1 MSSPG
6 SGVFRDAIGEQS
18 AALPVPGSPGV
29 TVDAGGARLTARA
42 KGRLILALMVPP
54 VFNAFLQALE
64 CPACGGSCDLS
75 EPRTVC
81 PGCGQPLLAR
91 YDLAQIRREVPRDS
105 LARYGT
111 DLWRYRAVLPFAAD
125 YPVVR
130 LGEGGTPLLPLPRL
144 ARELGLGELW
154 LKEESPN
161 PTQSFKAR
169 GLALAVN
176 GALAFGK
183 RAVALPSAGNA
194 GSAAA
199 AYAAAAGLKCRIT
212 VPADTPE
219 AFVIEQRAFGAEVRL
234 VPGTISDAGKALAA
248 WAPAPEWWNVATFK
262 EPFRLEGKKT
272 LGYEIAEQSGWRLP
286 EVILYPT
293 GGGTGLVGMWR
304 AFLELQELGWTT
316 GPLPRF
322 VAVQTRGCAPV
333 VRAFDQGADRT
344 EPWTDAR
351 TVASGLRVPA
361 PFADRL
367 ILSALRE
374 SRGAAVAVSEEE
386 MLDSMVDLAAREGCF
401 ACPEGGATLAAL
413 RQLRASG
420 EVGAQERVVIYDT
433 GSGLKYP
440 EAWRA
445 ALARRP
451 AAEAS

>member
-1 MSSPG
+1 
-6 SGVFRDAIGEQS
+6 
-18 AALPVPGSPGV
+18 
-29 TVDAGGARLTARA
+29 
-42 KGRLILALMVPP
+42 MVPS
-54 VFNAFLQALE
+54 VFNPRLQAFD
-64 CPACGGSCDLS
+64 CPACGDSCDLS
-75 EPRTVC
+75 EPRSVC
-81 PGCGQPLLAR
+81 PACGQPLLAR
-91 YDLAQIRREVPRDS
+91 YDLAWVRREVPRGS
-105 LARYGT
+105 LAASGT

-125 YPVVR
+125 FPAVR

-144 ARELGLGELW
+144 AQQLGLERLW

-176 GALAFGK
+176 GAIAFGK

-199 AYAAAAGLKCRIT
+199 AYAAAAGLRCRIT

-219 AFVIEQRAFGAEVRL
+219 SFVLEQRAFGAEVRL
-234 VPGTISDAGKALAA
+234 VPGTISDAGKALAS
-248 WAPAPEWWNVATFK
+248 WAPEPEWWNVATFK

-272 LGYEIAEQSGWRLP
+272 LGYEIAEQSDWRLP
-286 EVILYPT
+286 DVVLYPT

-304 AFLELQELGWTT
+304 AFLELEELGWTT
-316 GPLPRF
+316 GPLPRL
-322 VAVQTRGCAPV
+322 VAVQPRGCAPV
-333 VRAFDQGADRT
+333 VRAFERGADRT
-344 EPWTDAR
+344 EPWADAL

-367 ILSALRE
+367 ILRALRE
-374 SRGAAVAVSEEE
+374 SRGTAVAVSEEE
-386 MLDSMVDLAAREGCF
+386 MLDGMLALAAREGCF

-413 RQLRASG
+413 RRMRASG
-420 EVGAQERVVIYDT
+420 ELGPQSRVVIYDT

-451 AAEAS
+451 GPEAS

>member
-1 MSSPG
+1 M
-6 SGVFRDAIGEQS
+6 A
-18 AALPVPGSPGV
+18 
-29 TVDAGGARLTARA
+29 
-42 KGRLILALMVPP
+42 PP
-54 VFNAFLQALE
+54 VFNPHLQALD
-64 CPACGGSCDLS
+64 CAACGGSCDLS

-81 PGCGQPLLAR
+81 AACGQPLLAR
-91 YDLAQIRREVPRDS
+91 YDLARVSREVPRDS
-105 LARYGT
+105 LARFGT

-125 YPVVR
+125 FPVVR

-144 ARELGLGELW
+144 ARELGLERLW
-154 LKEESPN
+154 MKEESPN

-176 GALAFGK
+176 GAVAFGK
-183 RAVALPSAGNA
+183 GAIALPSAGNA

-199 AYAAAAGLKCRIT
+199 AYAAAAGLRCRIT
-212 VPADTPE
+212 VPEDTPE
-219 AFVIEQRAFGAEVRL
+219 AFVLEQRAFGAEVRL
-234 VPGTISDAGKALAA
+234 VSGTISDAGKALAS
-248 WAPAPEWWNVATFK
+248 WAPAPEWWNVATFR

-286 EVILYPT
+286 DVILYPT

-304 AFLELQELGWTT
+304 AFVELTELGWVS
-316 GPLPRF
+316 GPLPRL

-333 VRAFDQGADRT
+333 VRAFEQGADRT
-344 EPWTDAR
+344 EPWADAR

-367 ILSALRE
+367 ILRALRA
-374 SRGAAVAVSEEE
+374 SKGTAVAVGEEE
-386 MLDSMVDLAAREGCF
+386 MLDGMLDLAALEGCF

-420 EVGAQERVVIYDT
+420 EVGPRARVVIYDT

-451 AAEAS
+451 GEEVS